1 MKPAP
6 LRIAISI
13 GVFTFGLFTLS
24 ANAPAGVSY
33 QDPAGGWRYKLEGS
47 TAIFNDGRINEIDG
61 TWDSNQT
68 DRWDGSGISDGIG
81 APYPAFGTPDSPD
94 GPAPGGVEARTEGS
108 TTYIRLQ
115 DPGNPEPHGYW
126 QDPTDN
132 DDDSNRRLNFGHRLT
147 NDGALDK
154 LVLSNGITV
163 SFRARIPSTG
173 PLDSIYTQDAM
184 GANVVLPWL
193 NPPEADYNS
202 NGVVDAAD
210 YVIWR
215 KNLGNNF
222 QLANEVANV
231 TPGMVTQEDFIEW
244 KARFGNLGLGR
255 GYPMHDN
262 ARGMFYVVQQ
272 NDTLG
277 TDGSIAFS
285 LMTSA
290 DAEIYC
296 GSPTGANAGLCANPR
311 GGLVMNN
318 LNGNTASNDVDTFDP
333 GTLNLLEIP
342 DDQLDDWHEFWIT
355 IVTNGADPGTHRV
368 NVYRNGSTTPTTFN
382 VTVSGNDQ
390 AEYIN
395 DAWLAMGLSS
405 SDLFGSVDIDFYAYQ
420 LGVIS
425 PVAAGAGA
433 SGVVPE
439 PSTFLFA
446 SLGSLGLVV
455 AGRRRGSG

>member
-1 MKPAP
+1 MRTSTWRITAWIGP
-6 LRIAISI
+6 LAC
-13 GVFTFGLFTLS
+13 GLVAVTT
-24 ANAPAGVSY
+24 PVQAGVSY
-33 QDPAGGWRYKLEGS
+33 QDPAGGWRYKLEGN
-47 TAIFNDGRINEIDG
+47 TAIYNDGRINEIDG

-94 GPAPGGVEARTEGS
+94 GPAPGGVEARTDGS

-132 DDDSNRRLNFGHRLT
+132 DDDSNRRLNFGHRMSQ
-147 NDGALDK
+147 DGSLDK

-163 SFRARIPSTG
+163 SFRARIPNSG
-173 PLDSIYTQDAM
+173 PLDNIYMPDGTTI
-184 GANVVLPWL
+184 LPWFGT
-193 NPPEADYNS
+193 PQGDYS
-202 NGVVDAAD
+202 NTGTVDAAD
-210 YVIWR
+210 YPVWR
-215 KNLGNNF
+215 KFNNTDYD
-222 QLANEVANV
+222 LLNEVEGTSEGSV
-231 TPGMVTQEDFIEW
+231 TDADYDEW
-244 KARFGNLGLGR
+244 RERFGETSNLGR

-272 NDTLG
+272 NDAVG
-277 TDGSIAFS
+277 TDGAIAFS

-290 DAEIYC
+290 DADLYC
-296 GSPTGANAGLCANPR
+296 SSPTGCNADLSANRR

-318 LNGNTASNDVDTFDP
+318 LNGNSASNDVDTFDP

-368 NVYRNGSTTPTTFN
+368 NVYMDGSTTSTTFN

-420 LGVIS
+420 LGVIA
-425 PVAAGAGA
+425 PVAAGSSLG
-433 SGVVPE
+433 GVPE
-439 PSTFLFA
+439 PLASTLA
-446 SLGSLGLVV
+446 IIGTLSI
-455 AGRRRGSG
+455 AGGVRRRPS